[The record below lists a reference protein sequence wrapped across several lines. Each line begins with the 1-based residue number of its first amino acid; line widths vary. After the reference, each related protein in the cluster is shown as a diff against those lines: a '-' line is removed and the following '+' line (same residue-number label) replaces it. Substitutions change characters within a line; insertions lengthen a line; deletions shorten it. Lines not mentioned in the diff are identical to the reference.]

1 MRADTTRWRRAE
13 EWRCSQN
20 VGLGRRFQFGRKT
33 GITILEVLSP
43 RSGGVGVISGTL
55 CDDGTD
61 DESDEGEHE

>member
-20 VGLGRRFQFGRKT
+20 VGLGQRFQFG
-33 GITILEVLSP
+33 ITTLEVLSP

>member
-1 MRADTTRWRRAE
+1 VRADTTRWRRAE

-20 VGLGRRFQFGRKT
+20 VGLGRRKT